1 MEGVYALGHEHHQL
15 LQRALP
21 RPGRQLPLIRH
32 RSHHPCE
39 LLHHLGFEP
48 GGADGVYGEHT
59 TRAVKRLQK
68 ESGLPPDGVVG
79 PRTWQ
84 VLRR

>member
-32 RSHHPCE
+32 RPARA
-39 LLHHLGFEP
+39 GGAGP

-68 ESGLPPDGVVG
+68 KSRLPPDGIVG
-79 PRTWQ
+79 PHTWQ